1 MTTVDIRKHLTE
13 EQLILESLKA
23 IGRRDD
29 SPIGNLFPS
38 EKPILK

>member
-1 MTTVDIRKHLTE
+1 MTNIDIRKHLPS

-23 IGRRDD
+23 IGRRED
-29 SPIGNLFPS
+29 SPLGNLFPP